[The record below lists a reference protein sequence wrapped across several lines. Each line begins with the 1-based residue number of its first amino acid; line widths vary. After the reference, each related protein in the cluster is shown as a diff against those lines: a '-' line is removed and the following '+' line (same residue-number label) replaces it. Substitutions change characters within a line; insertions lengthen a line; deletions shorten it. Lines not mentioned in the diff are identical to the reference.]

1 MITGTFITIDE
12 LQLRSQRP
20 SICCCTPQACQQPCP
35 GIRAESQRI
44 SQQLQLW
51 ETTVSST
58 PAPENLHDRHAGTS
72 TTLSEDC
79 NCGATVFSTVRP
91 RLCRWHNNGHEDDQP
106 RTALSNTLSMNESEV
121 PSTVNRRGLLELVVH
136 GQRCPVFIYRP
147 GLAVYP
153 SGGAHW
159 V

>member
-1 MITGTFITIDE
+1 MNCNCEAREST
-12 LQLRSQRP
+12 
-20 SICCCTPQACQQPCP
+20 CCCTPQACQQPCP
-35 GIRAESQRI
+35 GKRAESQRI

-58 PAPENLHDRHAGTS
+58 SAPENLYDRHERDVNHRVRGVQLRSNSFLHCLTQA
-72 TTLSEDC
+72 LS
-79 NCGATVFSTVRP
+79 
-91 RLCRWHNNGHEDDQP
+91 LHNNEHEDNQP
-106 RTALSNTLSMNESEV
+106 RTAMSNTLSMNVSEA

-136 GQRCPVFIYRP
+136 GQRCPVFLYRP

-153 SGGAHW
+153 SGGLHW